1 MPDAGFSFDIST
13 DQFEV
18 EVLQRSHQVP
28 ILVDFWAAWCGPCR
42 TLKPMLEQLA
52 EAYNGAFLLAKVNT
66 EEEQE
71 LAAHFGIRSLPT
83 VKLFKNGSPVDEF
96 MGALPEEAVRELLDR
111 HLQATPGP
119 AEALH
124 DQARQALLNGDR
136 DSAQQ
141 ALQQALEHEPGN
153 TRLRLEL
160 SALLLDLG
168 DLEAAKATLQSIP
181 ADQRDDAEVKAMLAR
196 LSFAS
201 ANTADLQALQARA
214 DANPDDDE
222 AISALADAL
231 VQSGDPVAAMEQ
243 LLKRVSR
250 DDGSAREKM
259 LKIFDLLGDDPLVKT
274 YRTRLFNTLH

>member
-83 VKLFKNGSPVDEF
+83 VKLFKDGSPVDEF

-119 AEALH
+119 AQALH

-136 DSAQQ
+136 DRAQQ
-141 ALQQALEHEPGN
+141 LLQQALEHEPGN

-168 DLEAAKATLQSIP
+168 DPEAAKATLQSIP

-231 VQSGDPVAAMEQ
+231 VQSGDPVAAMDQ

-274 YRTRLFNTLH
+274 YRTRLFNALH

>member
-1 MPDAGFSFDIST
+1 MADTGYSFDIST

-168 DLEAAKATLQSIP
+168 DLEAAKAALQSIP